1 MKRKNIILCGFMGCG
16 KSTIGNLLSKK
27 MGMAFIDLD
36 AYIEKKE
43 NKSVS
48 QIFADSGEEYFR
60 QLERDAVKELAYKKS
75 VILATGGGTLT
86 FRENVDV
93 LRNADKR
100 LLTGLFQSFRG
111 VCRFHRTIVLGLFSV
126 VIQGENFMVISLLLG
141 VINAEFLK
149 RIFVFTELGAEVI
162 RADIQTQTLA

>member
-1 MKRKNIILCGFMGCG
+1 MKRKNIVLCGFMGSG

-60 QLERDAVKELAYKKS
+60 QLEKNAVKELAYKKS

-86 FRENVDV
+86 FRENVDI
-93 LRNADKR
+93 LKNADNKIILLDLPVEVVEQRLQGDTKRPLLNRPDKEKVMRELYEKR
-100 LLTGLFQSFRG
+100 LPLYRS
-111 VCRFHRTIVLGLFSV
+111 
-126 VIQGENFMVISLLLG
+126 
-141 VINAEFLK
+141 A
-149 RIFVFTELGAEVI
+149 
-162 RADIQTQTLA
+162 ADIVVNAANSPMQVCMEIMANL

>member
-1 MKRKNIILCGFMGCG
+1 MRRKNIVLCGFMGSG

-60 QLERDAVKELAYKKS
+60 QLEKDAVRELAYKKS
-75 VILATGGGTLT
+75 IILATGGGTLT
-86 FRENVDV
+86 FQENVDV
-93 LRNADKR
+93 LRNADNKIILLDLPVEVVEQRLQGDTKRPLLNRPDKEKVMRELYEKR
-100 LLTGLFQSFRG
+100 LPLYR
-111 VCRFHRTIVLGLFSV
+111 
-126 VIQGENFMVISLLLG
+126 
-141 VINAEFLK
+141 NA
-149 RIFVFTELGAEVI
+149 
-162 RADIQTQTLA
+162 ADIVVNAANSPMQVCMEIMANL

>member
-1 MKRKNIILCGFMGCG
+1 MRRKNIVLCGFMGSG
-16 KSTIGNLLSKK
+16 KSTIGNLLSRK

-48 QIFADSGEEYFR
+48 QIFEESGEEYFR

-86 FRENVDV
+86 FQENVDV
-93 LRNADKR
+93 LRNADNKIILLDLPVEVVSQRLKNDTERPLLNRPDKETVMRELYEKR
-100 LLTGLFQSFRG
+100 LPLYRS
-111 VCRFHRTIVLGLFSV
+111 
-126 VIQGENFMVISLLLG
+126 
-141 VINAEFLK
+141 A
-149 RIFVFTELGAEVI
+149 
-162 RADIQTQTLA
+162 ADIIVNAANSPMQVCMEIISNI

>member
-1 MKRKNIILCGFMGCG
+1 MKRKNIVLCGFMGSG

-60 QLERDAVKELAYKKS
+60 QLEKNAVKELAYKKS

-86 FRENVDV
+86 FRENVDI
-93 LRNADKR
+93 LKNADNKIILLDLPVEVVEQRLQGDTKRPLLNRPDKEKVMRELYEKR
-100 LLTGLFQSFRG
+100 LPLYRS
-111 VCRFHRTIVLGLFSV
+111 
-126 VIQGENFMVISLLLG
+126 
-141 VINAEFLK
+141 A
-149 RIFVFTELGAEVI
+149 
-162 RADIQTQTLA
+162 ADIVVNAANSPLQVCIEIIANL

>member
-1 MKRKNIILCGFMGCG
+1 MKRKNIVLCGFMGSG
-16 KSTIGNLLSKK
+16 KSTIGNLLSRK

-75 VILATGGGTLT
+75 IILATGGGTLT
-86 FRENVDV
+86 FQQNVDI
-93 LRNADKR
+93 LKNADNKIILLDLPVEVVAKR
-100 LLTGLFQSFRG
+100 LKGDTKRP
-111 VCRFHRTIVLGLFSV
+111 
-126 VIQGENFMVISLLLG
+126 LLNRPDKEKVMRELY
-141 VINAEFLK
+141 EK
-149 RIFVFTELGAEVI
+149 RLPLYRSA
-162 RADIQTQTLA
+162 ADIVVNAANAPMQVCMEIISNI

>member
-1 MKRKNIILCGFMGCG
+1 MRRKNIVLCGFMGSG

-48 QIFADSGEEYFR
+48 QIFEESGEEYFR

-75 VILATGGGTLT
+75 IILATGGGTLT
-86 FRENVDV
+86 FQENVDV
-93 LRNADKR
+93 LRNADNKIILLDLPVEVVSQRLKNDTKRPLLNRPDKEKVMRELYEKR
-100 LLTGLFQSFRG
+100 LPLYRS
-111 VCRFHRTIVLGLFSV
+111 
-126 VIQGENFMVISLLLG
+126 
-141 VINAEFLK
+141 A
-149 RIFVFTELGAEVI
+149 
-162 RADIQTQTLA
+162 ADIIVNAANSPMQVCMEIISNI

>member
-1 MKRKNIILCGFMGCG
+1 MGSG

-48 QIFADSGEEYFR
+48 QIFEESGEEYFR

-75 VILATGGGTLT
+75 IILATGGGTLT
-86 FRENVDV
+86 FQQNVDT
-93 LRNADKR
+93 LKNANNKIILLDLPVEVISKR
-100 LLTGLFQSFRG
+100 L
-111 VCRFHRTIVLGLFSV
+111 
-126 VIQGENFMVISLLLG
+126 QGDTKRPLLNRPDKEKVMRELY
-141 VINAEFLK
+141 EK
-149 RIFVFTELGAEVI
+149 RLPLYRSA
-162 RADIQTQTLA
+162 ADIVVNAANSPMQVCMEIMANL

>member
-1 MKRKNIILCGFMGCG
+1 MGSG

-48 QIFADSGEEYFR
+48 QIFEESGEEYFR

-75 VILATGGGTLT
+75 IILAAGGGTLT

-93 LRNADKR
+93 LKNANNKIILLDLPVEVISKR
-100 LLTGLFQSFRG
+100 L
-111 VCRFHRTIVLGLFSV
+111 
-126 VIQGENFMVISLLLG
+126 QGDTKRPLLNRPDKEKVMRELY
-141 VINAEFLK
+141 EK
-149 RIFVFTELGAEVI
+149 RLPLYRSA
-162 RADIQTQTLA
+162 ADIVVNAANSPMQVCMEIMANL

>member
-1 MKRKNIILCGFMGCG
+1 MKRKNIVLCGFMGSG

-60 QLERDAVKELAYKKS
+60 QLEKNAVKELAYKKS

-86 FRENVDV
+86 FRENVDI
-93 LRNADKR
+93 LKNAGNKIILLDLPVEVVEQRLQGDTKRPLLNRPDKEKVMRELYEKR
-100 LLTGLFQSFRG
+100 LPLYRS
-111 VCRFHRTIVLGLFSV
+111 
-126 VIQGENFMVISLLLG
+126 
-141 VINAEFLK
+141 A
-149 RIFVFTELGAEVI
+149 
-162 RADIQTQTLA
+162 ADIVVNAANSPMQVCMEIMANL

>member
-1 MKRKNIILCGFMGCG
+1 MKRKNIVLCGFMGSG

-48 QIFADSGEEYFR
+48 QIFSDSGEEYFR

-86 FRENVDV
+86 FRENVDILKNAGNKIILLDLPV
-93 LRNADKR
+93 EVVEQRLQGDTKRPLLNRPDKEKVMRELYEKRLPLYRNA
-100 LLTGLFQSFRG
+100 
-111 VCRFHRTIVLGLFSV
+111 
-126 VIQGENFMVISLLLG
+126 
-141 VINAEFLK
+141 
-149 RIFVFTELGAEVI
+149 
-162 RADIQTQTLA
+162 ADIVVNASNSPVQVCMQIMANH

>member
-1 MKRKNIILCGFMGCG
+1 MKRKNIVLCGFMGSG

-60 QLERDAVKELAYKKS
+60 QLEKNAVKELAYKKS

-93 LRNADKR
+93 LRNADNKIILLDLPVEVVEQRLQGDTKRPLLNRPDKEKVMRELYEKR
-100 LLTGLFQSFRG
+100 LPLYR
-111 VCRFHRTIVLGLFSV
+111 
-126 VIQGENFMVISLLLG
+126 
-141 VINAEFLK
+141 NA
-149 RIFVFTELGAEVI
+149 
-162 RADIQTQTLA
+162 ADIVVNAANSPMQVCMEIMANL

>member
-1 MKRKNIILCGFMGCG
+1 MKRKNIVLCGFMGSG

-60 QLERDAVKELAYKKS
+60 QLEKDAVRELAYKKS
-75 VILATGGGTLT
+75 IILATGGGTLT
-86 FRENVDV
+86 FQENVDV
-93 LRNADKR
+93 LRNADNKIILLDLPVEVVEQRLQGDTKRPLLNRPDKEKVMRELYEKR
-100 LLTGLFQSFRG
+100 LPLYRS
-111 VCRFHRTIVLGLFSV
+111 
-126 VIQGENFMVISLLLG
+126 
-141 VINAEFLK
+141 A
-149 RIFVFTELGAEVI
+149 
-162 RADIQTQTLA
+162 ADIVVNAANSPLQVCIEIIANL

>member
-1 MKRKNIILCGFMGCG
+1 MKRKNIVLCGFMGSG

-48 QIFADSGEEYFR
+48 QIFSDSGEEYFR

-86 FRENVDV
+86 FRENVDI
-93 LRNADKR
+93 LKNAGNKIILLDLPVEVVEQRLQGDTKRPLLNRPDKEKVMRELYEKR
-100 LLTGLFQSFRG
+100 LPLYRS
-111 VCRFHRTIVLGLFSV
+111 
-126 VIQGENFMVISLLLG
+126 
-141 VINAEFLK
+141 A
-149 RIFVFTELGAEVI
+149 
-162 RADIQTQTLA
+162 ADIVVNAANAPMQVCMEIISNI

>member
-1 MKRKNIILCGFMGCG
+1 MKRKNIVLCGFMGSG

-60 QLERDAVKELAYKKS
+60 QLEKNAVKELAYKKS

-86 FRENVDV
+86 FRENVDILKNAGNKIILLDLPV
-93 LRNADKR
+93 EVVEQRLQGDTKRPLLNRPDKEKVMRELYEKRLPLYRNA
-100 LLTGLFQSFRG
+100 
-111 VCRFHRTIVLGLFSV
+111 
-126 VIQGENFMVISLLLG
+126 
-141 VINAEFLK
+141 
-149 RIFVFTELGAEVI
+149 
-162 RADIQTQTLA
+162 ADIVVNASNSPMQVCMEIMANL